1 MLKCK
6 IDGTEYETILD
17 LHTHLRKLKIK
28 QEDYY
33 SKFEDRRDLLT
44 GEPIEFKNAEQYMGT
59 YFKNKT
65 NMKKWFEQ
73 NPVEAKTLARKM
85 FEYRV
90 KAKKLQKA
98 PTEVEML
105 SSDLPSIFYYEK
117 TFGYEKICKEL
128 GLSVHKDY
136 SHEKI
141 VVVKKKKTIII
152 DTREQKK
159 LKFFGNNM
167 VLEKLDFGD
176 YAEAS
181 QKDRLSIE
189 RKEAKD
195 AIHSFVR
202 DIDRL
207 RAEMERAKKTGA
219 HIVVVCES
227 SFSDMRSFDYIPH
240 IKKYTKVKPSVFFHN
255 VRDICQE
262 YDVQFLFCDGR
273 GDTAICME
281 KIMDIGPDVSKI
293 DLQYYKNL
301 KKFKL
306 S

>member
-6 IDGTEYETILD
+6 IDNTEYETIMD

-33 SKFEDRRDLLT
+33 SKYENRKDLFT
-44 GEPIEFKNAEQYMGT
+44 GEPIEFKNAEQYLGT
-59 YFKNKT
+59 YFKTKT

-73 NPVEAKTLARKM
+73 NPEEAKVLARQM

-90 KAKKLQKA
+90 KAKKLKKA

-105 SSDLPSIFYYEK
+105 SVGLPSIFYYEK
-117 TFGYEKICKEL
+117 TFGYKALCQEL
-128 GLSVHKDY
+128 GLVTHKDY
-136 SHEKI
+136 SLSEIKAEK
-141 VVVKKKKTIII
+141 KRKTIII

-159 LKFFGNNM
+159 LKFFGNDM
-167 VLEKLDFGD
+167 IIQKLDFGD

-207 RAEMERAKKTGA
+207 RAEMERAKKIGA

-227 SFSDMRSFDYIPH
+227 SFSDMHSFDYIPH
-240 IKKYTKVKPSVFFHN
+240 IKKYTKVKPAVFFHN
-255 VRDICQE
+255 VRDVCQD
-262 YDVQFLFCDGR
+262 YDVQFLFCNGR
-273 GDTAICME
+273 GDTAVCME

-301 KKFKL
+301 KKF
-306 S
+306 